1 MSKYTIFVWL
11 FKFWTYWFW
20 TVFSASNHSIQYS
33 SHKLPS
39 HFPNYLEGTVIT
51 LETIFLVLGSCI
63 FSIWEVVLVWKKENK
78 SKLLACLLPVE
89 KPKGRSPFDKKNVIR
104 KWTLD
109 STCTIVSRGV
119 KRFIIVILFQIV
131 VPLFFCSKKSFLLGS
146 LELCWKIVLTYTAM

>member
-1 MSKYTIFVWL
+1 MEINLCSLVCNDIKKSSETDILFIKWFNSVLKLVISIF
-11 FKFWTYWFW
+11 
-20 TVFSASNHSIQYS
+20 
-33 SHKLPS
+33 
-39 HFPNYLEGTVIT
+39 NYLRRTVIT
-51 LETIFLVLGSCI
+51 LEIILLVRCSCI

-131 VPLFFCSKKSFLLGS
+131 VPTFFVWKNPFLSNGISDPCLHCKY
-146 LELCWKIVLTYTAM
+146 L